1 MSEEKIKCPI
11 CGTANDEGSENC
23 TMCKTLLSK
32 KEDGSLKVASPK
44 TSTQTFNMIDIDD
57 PITRKKL
64 EELTLIPGVTR
75 KKALFLYR
83 SGIHSMEEFLQK
95 AFHGE
100 RYSDNYARTVSNKL
114 LMQSLKGQE
123 EEQELLC
130 PSCQAPNPIDAS
142 KCKVCNF
149 EIEKEMAAIDLGNVS
164 DKLSE
169 SVTEILDELD
179 DDADFD
185 ALPDELKAQFASVI
199 DSDDVD
205 YDMEAPENLDNLGID
220 LDKIDE
226 ETSKEESSVEDASK
240 EEGSVE
246 DASEEE
252 GSVEEAEEE
261 LASKDEPEPAEEPEP
276 EEESLPEEET
286 EEAEVDKEEAEPP
299 EEEPE
304 PVEEIIEK
312 EEAPEEEEEEPSEPE
327 PVEEPDEDE
336 EEPEEV
342 VEEPEEET
350 PEEEEEA
357 PEPKKKLTAKEEKVR
372 KVLSGKVD
380 QWRKAGYDVDG
391 LDQYYI
397 DVETF
402 KMKAKEALEKG
413 KVNQKKFQKQMEMW
427 REKGFDVS
435 ELEPL
440 LKTDLDAFQEKAKE
454 VLKKQKK

>member
-1 MSEEKIKCPI
+1 
-11 CGTANDEGSENC
+11 
-23 TMCKTLLSK
+23 MCKTLLSK
-32 KEDGSLKVASPK
+32 KEDGSLKVSSPK
-44 TSTQTFNMIDIDD
+44 TSGQNFNMIDIDD

-114 LMQSLKGQE
+114 LMQSLKGKE

-130 PSCQAPNPIDAS
+130 PSCQAPNPIDAN

-149 EIEKEMAAIDLGNVS
+149 EIEKEMAAVDLGNVS

-205 YDMEAPENLDNLGID
+205 YDMEAPDLDNLGID

-226 ETSKEESSVEDASK
+226 ETS
-240 EEGSVE
+240 
-246 DASEEE
+246 
-252 GSVEEAEEE
+252 EAEEE
-261 LASKDEPEPAEEPEP
+261 PETT
-276 EEESLPEEET
+276 EESET
-286 EEAEVDKEEAEPP
+286 EEDAP

-304 PVEEIIEK
+304 PEPAKATDETVDEITEEMADGPKIE
-312 EEAPEEEEEEPSEPE
+312 PQSEEELADADAG
-327 PVEEPDEDE
+327 V
-336 EEPEEV
+336 
-342 VEEPEEET
+342 
-350 PEEEEEA
+350 A
-357 PEPKKKLTAKEEKVR
+357 P
-372 KVLSGKVD
+372 
-380 QWRKAGYDVDG
+380 
-391 LDQYYI
+391 
-397 DVETF
+397 
-402 KMKAKEALEKG
+402 
-413 KVNQKKFQKQMEMW
+413 
-427 REKGFDVS
+427 
-435 ELEPL
+435 
-440 LKTDLDAFQEKAKE
+440 
-454 VLKKQKK
+454 

>member
-1 MSEEKIKCPI
+1 MMSKEKIKCPI
-11 CGTANDEGSENC
+11 CGTANDEGSEKC
-23 TMCKTLLSK
+23 TMCKTILSK
-32 KEDGSLKVASPK
+32 KEDGSLKVSSPK
-44 TSTQTFNMIDIDD
+44 STGQTFNMIDIED

-114 LMQSLKGQE
+114 LMQSLKGKE

-130 PSCQAPNPIDAS
+130 PSCQAPNPMDAS

-149 EIEKEMAAIDLGNVS
+149 EIEKEMEAIDIGNV
-164 DKLSE
+164 SE

-199 DSDDVD
+199 DSDDID
-205 YDMEAPENLDNLGID
+205 YDMEAPEDLDNLGID

-226 ETSKEESSVEDASK
+226 EEAEPEEEI
-240 EEGSVE
+240 
-246 DASEEE
+246 SEEE
-252 GSVEEAEEE
+252 EAPSTEELIAEEI
-261 LASKDEPEPAEEPEP
+261 APEESIEEEETIAEEPEP
-276 EEESLPEEET
+276 QPDVADET
-286 EEAEVDKEEAEPP
+286 
-299 EEEPE
+299 
-304 PVEEIIEK
+304 VEED
-312 EEAPEEEEEEPSEPE
+312 AL
-327 PVEEPDEDE
+327 D
-336 EEPEEV
+336 
-342 VEEPEEET
+342 EEPEEET
-350 PEEEEEA
+350 IPEELE
-357 PEPKKKLTAKEEKVR
+357 PEKKLSAKEEKIR
-372 KVLSGKVD
+372 KVLSKKVD
-380 QWRKAGYDVDG
+380 QWRKAGYDTDG
-391 LDQYYI
+391 LDQYYT

-402 KMKAKEALEKG
+402 KVEAKKVLENG
-413 KVNQKKFQKQMEMW
+413 KVLQKKFEKQMDMW

-440 LKTDLDAFQEKAKE
+440 LKSDLDAFQDKVKE